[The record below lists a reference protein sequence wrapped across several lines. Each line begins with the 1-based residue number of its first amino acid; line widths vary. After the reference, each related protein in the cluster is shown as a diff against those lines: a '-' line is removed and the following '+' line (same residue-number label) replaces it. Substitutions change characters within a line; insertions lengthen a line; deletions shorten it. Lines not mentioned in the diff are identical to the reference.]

1 MNHGQAGGRF
11 DAALEAIGH
20 AGAVRG
26 CGAGGELAL
35 QKLFL
40 VRTVVLQHPCAGAV
54 GKGLPP
60 HQLGDLGTGISE
72 SLQALQRALDLGDM
86 IAAVADS
93 AMGLLRIQPFWLV
106 LGVANL
112 PG

>member
-1 MNHGQAGGRF
+1 
-11 DAALEAIGH
+11 
-20 AGAVRG
+20 
-26 CGAGGELAL
+26 
-35 QKLFL
+35 
-40 VRTVVLQHPCAGAV
+40 
-54 GKGLPP
+54 
-60 HQLGDLGTGISE
+60 
-72 SLQALQRALDLGDM
+72 M